1 MQWSLFV
8 YPVYHRIFAQRTKG
22 SYARPP
28 QRDWTKKVRKDGH
41 GQLISCLEAPVGW
54 HAPIAEDLLR
64 SGSFQNNNRA
74 EAVDP
79 ELDTT
84 KMKDETR

>member
-1 MQWSLFV
+1 MRL
-8 YPVYHRIFAQRTKG
+8 
-22 SYARPP
+22 
-28 QRDWTKKVRKDGH
+28 DKKTGY
-41 GQLISCLEAPVGW
+41 GQLISRPGAPVDW
-54 HAPIAEDLLR
+54 PAPIAEDLLR